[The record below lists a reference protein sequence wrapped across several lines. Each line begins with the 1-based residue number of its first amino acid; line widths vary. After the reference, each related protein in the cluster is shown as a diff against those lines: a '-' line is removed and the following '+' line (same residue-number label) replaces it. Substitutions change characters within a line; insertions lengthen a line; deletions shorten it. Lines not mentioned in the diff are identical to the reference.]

1 MNGIT
6 KRPME
11 AVRLPLVRKTGV
23 DGDRDPSA
31 IKAEI
36 HREVRIAV
44 GSAAP
49 RSLELA
55 LVD

>member
-1 MNGIT
+1 
-6 KRPME
+6 ME
-11 AVRLPLVRKTGV
+11 VVRLPLVRKTGV
-23 DGDRDPSA
+23 DGELDSAA